1 MEVGLWLPSRRDL
14 LRVLLLILPLLSPSS
29 APAQTLTANVEVN
42 GFSFSLGPAATGRFT
57 AFFTTFDGSRGI
69 PLQDCL
75 GGFCTISSEFSP
87 VVNGSTSYRAD
98 YIAQSAPGV
107 TLEYGTVAVALSA
120 SDSDQD
126 GLLDVLERLSPG
138 NFSLNGTTTPH
149 VNYEVDLLIDEF
161 GAFFVSSLSVTVVRG
176 TSLREGTYSG
186 TFSGVLQSGT
196 LAGKFFLSGASG
208 EVSYTLG
215 GPNLAWK
222 LNHQTLDGSTR
233 LFTGISEL
241 KRLGT
246 SAIEIPS
253 FAVSDSRSGLSMLTR
268 TAVLTRSGN
277 VFRGQMDLVDGKLET
292 SWPDYTAFQVE
303 IVDLNDTDFD
313 GLPDLVAVPE
323 PHLALQWL
331 VALAT
336 VFVRMVRARSTEA
349 AGPTHRRVP

>member
-161 GAFFVSSLSVTVVRG
+161 GAFFCIKPLRNCGPGHLVARGHILWDFQRRPPVWHSSGEILSVGRIWG
-176 TSLREGTYSG
+176 GFLYARRSESG
-186 TFSGVLQSGT
+186 MEAKS
-196 LAGKFFLSGASG
+196 
-208 EVSYTLG
+208 
-215 GPNLAWK
+215 P
-222 LNHQTLDGSTR
+222 
-233 LFTGISEL
+233 
-241 KRLGT
+241 
-246 SAIEIPS
+246 
-253 FAVSDSRSGLSMLTR
+253 DS
-268 TAVLTRSGN
+268 
-277 VFRGQMDLVDGKLET
+277 
-292 SWPDYTAFQVE
+292 
-303 IVDLNDTDFD
+303 
-313 GLPDLVAVPE
+313 
-323 PHLALQWL
+323 
-331 VALAT
+331 
-336 VFVRMVRARSTEA
+336 
-349 AGPTHRRVP
+349 

>member
-1 MEVGLWLPSRRDL
+1 MSGNSVTFPGTPPS
-14 LRVLLLILPLLSPSS
+14 
-29 APAQTLTANVEVN
+29 
-42 GFSFSLGPAATGRFT
+42 
-57 AFFTTFDGSRGI
+57 
-69 PLQDCL
+69 
-75 GGFCTISSEFSP
+75 GGDF
-87 VVNGSTSYRAD
+87 A
-98 YIAQSAPGV
+98 
-107 TLEYGTVAVALSA
+107 
-120 SDSDQD
+120 DSDQD

-138 NFSLNGTTTPH
+138 NFSLNGTTTLH
-149 VNYEVDLLIDEF
+149 VNREVNLFIDEF
-161 GAFFVSSLSVTVVRG
+161 GAFLGSSLSVTVVRG
-176 TSLREGTYSG
+176 ASLREGTYSG
-186 TFSGVLQSGT
+186 TFTGGGAQSGT

-246 SAIEIPS
+246 SAIEIPG

-277 VFRGQMDLVDGKLET
+277 VFRGRMDLVDGELET

-313 GLPDLVAVPE
+313 DLDLE
-323 PHLALQWL
+323 
-331 VALAT
+331 T
-336 VFVRMVRARSTEA
+336 CF
-349 AGPTHRRVP
+349 AGRWT